1 MPLET
6 TREGQ
11 DEHNREECDE
21 HTTGIVS
28 PSFAV
33 GPGWQGPNE

>member
-11 DEHNREECDE
+11 DERNREECDE
-21 HTTGIVS
+21 HTTEIVS